1 MADKSIEETIED
13 IAKKQLDKC
22 NVKYFAKT
30 EIINREIDEA
40 LKKFPSKDGGLGK
53 NTPDIKVFL
62 TTPNGRNIPVMIEV
76 KGKKG
81 DLIKTDKNGDV
92 NLELSK
98 PDKKRSDKKI
108 VFKYAKS
115 FAVNGA
121 VHYATAIL
129 THTKSYNEVIA
140 IGINGYKE
148 IDSFK
153 IEYGVYYVSKENFG
167 VPKKIA
173 DFDDLSFLSDTKS
186 LYEKIDGLSLT
197 QEQIEK
203 VTQDADEAIENSLTN
218 LSQIM
223 NDQHNISE
231 DYRVRIVAGMVM
243 AGLMNLDVTDLKS
256 EDNANWNDGQNFMAR
271 IRSFLDSKALPQEKK
286 ISVINLMSEVFPLSN
301 LWKPIN
307 GESILKQIYAIVQS
321 EILPYFKGKK
331 YHLDFTGKLFN
342 VLNRW
347 VKIPDNKKNDV
358 VLTPRYVCD
367 FMVRLCRVNKDSFV
381 WDYAMGTGGFLI
393 SAMKS
398 MIRDCEKIT
407 NPEERNRK
415 ILKIKAEQLL
425 GLEILNDIYVLAI
438 LNMILM
444 NDGSANILCRNS
456 LTNYEGKYEQG
467 ERKGED
473 FPADV
478 FLLNPP
484 YSEAG
489 KGFNFV
495 KKALN
500 KMKKGHA
507 AVLIQENAGSG
518 NGLPYTADIL
528 KHSSL
533 LASIKMPVDLFIG
546 KSSVQTA
553 IYVFEVG
560 RAHDKDSLV
569 KFIDFSNDGYARQSR
584 RNSSANV
591 NLRDVDDV
599 SGRYEEV
606 LSIVLGKKRKTT
618 YYTEDNGLYIQDTIS
633 LEGNDW
639 TYGQHRKIDT
649 IPTEADFRK
658 TVVDYLSWKVSSLLK
673 EEGESPNFL

>member
-1 MADKSIEETIED
+1 M
-13 IAKKQLDKC
+13 
-22 NVKYFAKT
+22 
-30 EIINREIDEA
+30 
-40 LKKFPSKDGGLGK
+40 
-53 NTPDIKVFL
+53 
-62 TTPNGRNIPVMIEV
+62 
-76 KGKKG
+76 
-81 DLIKTDKNGDV
+81 
-92 NLELSK
+92 
-98 PDKKRSDKKI
+98 
-108 VFKYAKS
+108 
-115 FAVNGA
+115 
-121 VHYATAIL
+121 
-129 THTKSYNEVIA
+129 
-140 IGINGYKE
+140 
-148 IDSFK
+148 
-153 IEYGVYYVSKENFG
+153 
-167 VPKKIA
+167 
-173 DFDDLSFLSDTKS
+173 SFLSDTKS
-186 LYEKIDGLSLT
+186 LYAKIDGLSLT
-197 QEQIEK
+197 LEQIEK

-223 NDQHNISE
+223 YDQHNISE

-256 EDNANWNDGQNFMAR
+256 EDNASWNDGQNFMAR

-321 EILPYFKGKK
+321 EILPYFKGNK

-478 FLLNPP
+478 FC
-484 YSEAG
+484 
-489 KGFNFV
+489 
-495 KKALN
+495 
-500 KMKKGHA
+500 
-507 AVLIQENAGSG
+507 LIR
-518 NGLPYTADIL
+518 PIL
-528 KHSSL
+528 RP
-533 LASIKMPVDLFIG
+533 ARVSIL
-546 KSSVQTA
+546 
-553 IYVFEVG
+553 
-560 RAHDKDSLV
+560 
-569 KFIDFSNDGYARQSR
+569 
-584 RNSSANV
+584 
-591 NLRDVDDV
+591 
-599 SGRYEEV
+599 
-606 LSIVLGKKRKTT
+606 
-618 YYTEDNGLYIQDTIS
+618 
-633 LEGNDW
+633 
-639 TYGQHRKIDT
+639 
-649 IPTEADFRK
+649 
-658 TVVDYLSWKVSSLLK
+658 
-673 EEGESPNFL
+673 

>member
-13 IAKKQLDKC
+13 LAKKQLDKC

-40 LKKFPSKDGGLGK
+40 LKMFPSKDGGLGK

-92 NLELSK
+92 NLEFSK
-98 PDKKRSDKKI
+98 PDKKRPDKKI

-167 VPKKIA
+167 VPQKIA
-173 DFDDLSFLSDTKS
+173 DYDDLSFLSDTKS
-186 LYEKIDGLSLT
+186 LYAKIDGLSLT
-197 QEQIEK
+197 LEQIEK

-223 NDQHNISE
+223 YDQHNISE

-256 EDNANWNDGQNFMAR
+256 EDNASWNDGQNFMAR

-321 EILPYFKGKK
+321 EILPYFKGNK

-495 KKALN
+495 KKALS

-528 KHSSL
+528 KHSTL

-599 SGRYEEV
+599 RGRYEEI
-606 LSIVLGKKRKTT
+606 LSIVLDKKRKTT

-649 IPTEADFRK
+649 IPTEEDFRK
-658 TVVDYLSWKVSSLLK
+658 TVADYLSWKISLLIK
-673 EEGESPNFL
+673 KQGEYNPF

>member
-1 MADKSIEETIED
+1 MATTRFEETIED

-22 NVKYFAKT
+22 NVRHFAKT

-40 LKKFPSKDGGLGK
+40 LKKFPSKDGGSGK

-62 TTPNGRNIPVMIEV
+62 SSRDGRNIPVMIEV

-98 PDKKRSDKKI
+98 PDKKRPEKKI
-108 VFKYAKS
+108 VYKYAKS

-140 IGINGYKE
+140 IGVNGYKE
-148 IDSFK
+148 IDSLK
-153 IEYGVYYVSKENFG
+153 MEYGVYYVSKENFG

-186 LYEKIDGLSLT
+186 LFEKIDSLSLT
-197 QEQIEK
+197 PEQIEK
-203 VTQDADEAIENSLTN
+203 VTQDADDAIENSLTN

-223 NDQHNISE
+223 YDQHNISE

-243 AGLMNLDVTDLKS
+243 AGLVNLDITDLKS
-256 EDNANWNDGQNFMAR
+256 EDNASWNDGQNFMAR
-271 IRSFLDSKALPQEKK
+271 IKNFLNSKPLPQEKK
-286 ISVINLMSEVFPLSN
+286 TSVINLMSEVFPLSN

-321 EILPYFKGKK
+321 EILPYFKGNK

-367 FMVRLCRVNKDSFV
+367 LMVRLCRVNKDSYV

-393 SAMKS
+393 SAMKT
-398 MIRDCEKIT
+398 MIQDCEQIT
-407 NPEERNRK
+407 NPEERNQK
-415 ILKIKAEQLL
+415 ILKIKTEQLL

-444 NDGSANILCRNS
+444 DDGSANILCRNS

-495 KKALN
+495 KKALC
-500 KMKKGHA
+500 KMKKGRA

-528 KHSSL
+528 KHSTL

-560 RAHDKDSLV
+560 IAHDKENLV

-599 SGRYEEV
+599 TGRYEEA
-606 LSIVLGKKRKTT
+606 LSIV
-618 YYTEDNGLYIQDTIS
+618 
-633 LEGNDW
+633 
-639 TYGQHRKIDT
+639 
-649 IPTEADFRK
+649 
-658 TVVDYLSWKVSSLLK
+658 
-673 EEGESPNFL
+673 